1 MSDTSKLEHGY
12 DPGREHLGEVY
23 AKALLGATEKTG
35 SSEAVLLEFHSFLA
49 DVLDKLPQ
57 FKATLFSLRVAH
69 EDKVKLL
76 DKAFAGKMSPQLLTF
91 LKVLSQHNR
100 FDCARLVYASAK
112 KQLDKLRGRVEVLVT
127 SAAPINNQLI
137 EQIKTKLTALL
148 KHEVQLQVKV
158 DADLLG
164 GLIVRVGDKV
174 YDSSVATQLKKM
186 KDVALDRTEQQIR
199 QSLGRFVATSAT

>member
-1 MSDTSKLEHGY
+1 MADPSNLEHGY

-23 AKALLGATEKTG
+23 AKALLGATEKSGT
-35 SSEAVLLEFHSFLA
+35 SDAVVAELESFVV
-49 DVLDKLPQ
+49 DVLNKLPQ
-57 FKATLFSLRVAH
+57 FKATLFSLRVTH
-69 EDKVKLL
+69 EEKVKLL
-76 DKAFAGKMSPQLLTF
+76 DKAFTGKMSPQLLTF

-100 FDCARLVYASAK
+100 LDCARWVAEQAK
-112 KQLDKLRGRVEVLVT
+112 KQLDALRGRVEVFVT
-127 SAAPINNQLI
+127 SAAPINNQLLD
-137 EQIKTKLTALL
+137 QIKAKLVTLL
-148 KHEVQLQVKV
+148 KHEVLLQVKV

-199 QSLGRFVATSAT
+199 HTLGRFVATSAT